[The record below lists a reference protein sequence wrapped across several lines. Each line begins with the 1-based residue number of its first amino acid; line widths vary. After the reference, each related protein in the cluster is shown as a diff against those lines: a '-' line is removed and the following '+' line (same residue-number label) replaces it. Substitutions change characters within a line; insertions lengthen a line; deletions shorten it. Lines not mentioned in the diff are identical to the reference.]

1 MTQRGYKNPPK
12 AHQFKKG
19 KSGNPKGRP
28 RKKKQSS
35 SDPGLDL
42 IASVHRELRKS
53 VFVQE
58 NGKHRE
64 ISKLDAFSA
73 QLVAQSVNGKPSQ
86 QKMLLSLLM
95 LDTHEETEKQTLEQL
110 QSHDEDLLNELY
122 EQLNAIEDDTP
133 DDGDGL
139 GVMLMTKITPAH
151 IHARAR
157 SSVGHFFEYLYP
169 LLHPKRPIEM
179 DWYIHAMSEAIM
191 SLSRGETNPAYHQC
205 PSPLFKNQ
213 SLHHLQYRFYLGK
226 RSKCRDHASYL
237 RGRAHTG
244 TCEQRTSLDA
254 PSRLHAFVS
263 THTLC
268 WYWISRSG
276 PAYKCWWQSSLHIC
290 AGHNDRSW
298 CRLDHPG

>member
-1 MTQRGYKNPPK
+1 MTKRGYKNPPK
-12 AHQFKKG
+12 EHQFRKG
-19 KSGNPKGRP
+19 VSGNPKGRP

-122 EQLNAIEDDTP
+122 EQLNAIGDDTP

-139 GVMLMTKITPAH
+139 GSDV
-151 IHARAR
+151 
-157 SSVGHFFEYLYP
+157 
-169 LLHPKRPIEM
+169 
-179 DWYIHAMSEAIM
+179 D
-191 SLSRGETNPAYHQC
+191 
-205 PSPLFKNQ
+205 
-213 SLHHLQYRFYLGK
+213 
-226 RSKCRDHASYL
+226 D
-237 RGRAHTG
+237 
-244 TCEQRTSLDA
+244 
-254 PSRLHAFVS
+254 
-263 THTLC
+263 
-268 WYWISRSG
+268 
-276 PAYKCWWQSSLHIC
+276 
-290 AGHNDRSW
+290 
-298 CRLDHPG
+298 